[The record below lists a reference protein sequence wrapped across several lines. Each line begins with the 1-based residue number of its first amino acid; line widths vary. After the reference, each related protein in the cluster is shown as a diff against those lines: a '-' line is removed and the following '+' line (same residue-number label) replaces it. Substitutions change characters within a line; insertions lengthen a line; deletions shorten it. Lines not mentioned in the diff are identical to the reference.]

1 MAETTGNLTLLQT
14 RLGYAFADAN
24 LLQTA
29 LTHPSFRHE
38 HPEAGADNQRLEF
51 LGDAVLGLLLAE
63 QLFREKPEA
72 DEGALTVLRSRCS
85 NGRVLAEIARS
96 LALNECLLLGRG
108 AGHDGNRCRPSSLAA
123 ALEAILGAAW
133 IDGGLEAA
141 RAIYARLF
149 HDRAGAL
156 EADPWRDNP
165 KGELQARV
173 QAGEPVLPV
182 YTLLAADGPEHAPR
196 YRVQVEA
203 AGCRAVGEGGSK
215 QAAEKAAAR
224 AWLAAHGNGAAGD
237 KVPDPT

>member
-1 MAETTGNLTLLQT
+1 MEATPAHLAALET
-14 RLGYAFADAN
+14 RLGYAFADPD

-38 HPEAGADNQRLEF
+38 HPEVRADNQRLEF

-63 QLFREKPEA
+63 QLFREKPDA
-72 DEGALTVLRSRCS
+72 DEGTLTVLRSRCA
-85 NGRVLAEIARS
+85 NGTILAEIARG
-96 LALNECLLLGRG
+96 LELDVLLRLGRG
-108 AGHDGNRCRPSSLAA
+108 ASCDGNRCRDSNLAA
-123 ALEAILGAAW
+123 AIEAVLGAAW
-133 IDGGLEAA
+133 IDGGLGAA

-149 HDRAGAL
+149 RERARVM
-156 EADPWRDNP
+156 ETDDPWGDNP

-173 QAGEPVLPV
+173 QAEGPVLPV
-182 YTLLAADGPEHAPR
+182 YTLLSTEGPEHARR

-224 AWLAAHGNGAAGD
+224 AWLAANG
-237 KVPDPT
+237 DPT

>member
-1 MAETTGNLTLLQT
+1 MESTPAHLAAIEA
-14 RLGYAFADAN
+14 RLGYRFRRTE
-24 LLQTA
+24 LLQAA

-38 HPEAGADNQRLEF
+38 HPEVREDNQRLEF

-96 LALNECLLLGRG
+96 LALDECLLLGRG

-123 ALEAILGAAW
+123 ALEAVLGAAW

-149 HDRAGAL
+149 HNRAGAL

-182 YTLLAADGPEHAPR
+182 YTLLAAEGPEHARR

-224 AWLAAHGNGAAGD
+224 AWLAAYGSGAGAGFS
-237 KVPDPT
+237 

>member
-1 MAETTGNLTLLQT
+1 MESTPAHLTALET
-14 RLGYAFADAN
+14 RLGYRFRRTE
-24 LLQTA
+24 LLQAA

-38 HPEAGADNQRLEF
+38 HPEVREDNQRLEF

-63 QLFREKPEA
+63 QLFREKPA
-72 DEGALTVLRSRCS
+72 VDEGALTVLRSRCA
-85 NGRVLAEIARS
+85 NGRVLAEIARG
-96 LALNECLLLGRG
+96 LALDECLRLGRG
-108 AGHDGNRCRPSSLAA
+108 AGNDENRCRSSSLAA
-123 ALEAILGAAW
+123 AIEALLGAAW

-141 RAIYARLF
+141 RVIYARLF
-149 HDRAGAL
+149 LDRARAL
-156 EADPWRDNP
+156 EDEPWRDNP

-182 YTLLAADGPEHAPR
+182 YTLLAAEGPEHARR

-224 AWLAAHGNGAAGD
+224 AWLAAYGSGAGAGFS
-237 KVPDPT
+237 

>member
-1 MAETTGNLTLLQT
+1 MEVTPAHQAAFEE
-14 RLGYAFADAN
+14 RLGYHFRRKD
-24 LLQTA
+24 LLQAA

-38 HPEAGADNQRLEF
+38 HPGTGADNQRLEF

-63 QLFREKPEA
+63 QLFQEQPEA

-85 NGRVLAEIARS
+85 NGRVLAEIARD
-96 LALNECLLLGRG
+96 LELGGYMRLGRG
-108 AGHDGNRCRPSSLAA
+108 AAHGGGRCPPSSLAA
-123 ALEAILGAAW
+123 ALEALLGAAW
-133 IDGGLEAA
+133 IDGGIEAA

-149 HDRAGAL
+149 HGRAGAL
-156 EADPWRDNP
+156 EAEPWHDNP

-173 QAGEPVLPV
+173 QAGEPALPV

-203 AGCRAVGEGGSK
+203 AGFRAIGEGGSK

-224 AWLAAHGNGAAGD
+224 AWLGQYGAYL
-237 KVPDPT
+237 PETTT